1 MKPPRTPASERSRSK
16 SSKPDFEKSR
26 TGKPRSGKAQM
37 GRPNKITK
45 GHSFRKNPAAAT
57 AVGQPSAIKSSA
69 KPAKKGKSGAVS
81 YTHLRA
87 HETGRKSRMP
97 SSA

>member
-1 MKPPRTPASERSRSK
+1 MTGAERREESK
-16 SSKPDFEKSR
+16 E
-26 TGKPRSGKAQM
+26 
-37 GRPNKITK
+37 NK
-45 GHSFRKNPAAAT
+45 
-57 AVGQPSAIKSSA
+57 GQIRD
-69 KPAKKGKSGAVS
+69 AKKTAKKTARQEFKDKKKDIKDSGAVS